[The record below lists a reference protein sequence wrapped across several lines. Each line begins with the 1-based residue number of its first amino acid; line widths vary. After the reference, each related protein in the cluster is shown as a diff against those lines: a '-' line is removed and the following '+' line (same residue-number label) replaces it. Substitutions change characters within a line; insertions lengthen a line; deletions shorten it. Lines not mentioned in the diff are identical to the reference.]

1 MLGLKVDK
9 TGFPD
14 LYDIEADPKEQRSLT
29 GTHAWAVRHY
39 MAAIAAYN
47 ESLKKYPNQPPIKPA
62 IVEAGD
68 DDDMYLPRHGN
79 KCRGGDPLT
88 VSSTFD

>member
-1 MLGLKVDK
+1 VSACK
-9 TGFPD
+9 
-14 LYDIEADPKEQRSLT
+14 R
-29 GTHAWAVRHY
+29 
-39 MAAIAAYN
+39 
-47 ESLKKYPNQPPIKPA
+47 A